1 MPAKKIVLSKNPELM
16 TLLKDSYFHAQGFAL
31 IEVEDGQTGFEAVE
45 AEAPSLAI
53 FDINQMGDQA
63 LQCCRK
69 IKQDPLLTITP
80 VMIVLPETRPGALDQ
95 ACQEAGSDAL
105 INRPLSREKVI
116 ESAFEVLGISKRLQQ
131 RFSINL
137 PLTFTDSKQKEHRGI
152 GVNINHGGMFVAT
165 EQLSPVDS
173 RLKIDCQFPTGEKF
187 VSTSARVAWV
197 NHPEWLKKDSL
208 PHGMGLEFI
217 DSGDLFRHELELYI
231 KGLSA

>member
-16 TLLKDSYFHAQGFAL
+16 TLLKDSYFYTQGFAL

-69 IKQDPLLTITP
+69 IKQDSLLTSTP
-80 VMIVLPETRPGALDQ
+80 VMIVLPEIRPKDLDY

-105 INRPLSREKVI
+105 IDRPLSREKVI
-116 ESAFEVLGISKRLQQ
+116 ESAFEVLGISKRLQK
-131 RFSINL
+131 RFSVSI
-137 PLTFTDSKQKEHRGI
+137 PLTFTDSKHKEHRGL
-152 GVNINHGGMFVAT
+152 GVNINLGGMFIAA

-173 RLKIDCQFPTGEKF
+173 QLKIHCQFPTGREF
-187 VSTSARVAWV
+187 VSTLVRVAWV

-208 PHGMGLEFI
+208 PHGMGLEFV
-217 DSGDLFRHELELYI
+217 DSDDLFRDELEKYI
-231 KGLSA
+231 KTLSG